1 MCSPA
6 LMRQITMPA
15 HAPGTGHA
23 HGHAH
28 AETGASAPERA
39 HHVHARTA
47 HDDGAS
53 ARSAGAGR
61 LVGRRNLFRLSAAST
76 AGIAAGAA
84 MSGVASAES
93 VTAALSH
100 NPRIADLTHELGED
114 FPVFWPLV
122 PQPEFHQTRS
132 IDVDGFNVLELKIDE
147 HSGTHIDP
155 PGHFHEGGLTVEKL
169 PVEWLVAPLAV
180 IRIAD
185 RAARDPETGLT
196 VRDIR
201 RYESRYGR
209 LPARSVVA
217 MDSGWWRRVPQPGA
231 YNNQGADGRFR
242 FPCIMPEAAEFLV
255 EERNI
260 VGVAVDTN
268 SLDGGNDAPTSH
280 QILLPAGKYGIES
293 IAALDTAPDRGA
305 LLVVGAPKHRGG
317 FGGQIRALAL
327 Y

>member
-1 MCSPA
+1 
-6 LMRQITMPA
+6 MRKVTMPE
-15 HAPGTGHA
+15 HVPGHGHG
-23 HGHAH
+23 HGHASTDAAEH
-28 AETGASAPERA
+28 ASGHEHAHRA
-39 HHVHARTA
+39 HTRTG
-47 HDDGAS
+47 HDDAPAS
-53 ARSAGAGR
+53 RGKGAGR
-61 LVGRRNLFRLSAAST
+61 LVGRRNLFRLSAASG
-76 AGIAAGAA
+76 AGIAATAA

-93 VTAALSH
+93 VTSALSR

-132 IDVDGFNVLELKIDE
+132 IEVDGFNVLELKIDE

-155 PGHFHEGGLTVEKL
+155 PGHFHDGGLTVEQL

-217 MDSGWWRRVPQPGA
+217 MDSGWWRRVNQPGA
-231 YNNQGADGRFR
+231 YNNQGADGVFR
-242 FPCIMPEAAEFLV
+242 FPCITEEAAAFLV

-268 SLDGGNDAPTSH
+268 SLDGGGTSPVAH

-327 Y
+327 H